1 MTAQAAKSHEQH
13 AREANAQVDKFF
25 RQSDPLRVRLAELL
39 RPVSVDDAAI
49 LSRVEY
55 LLTCEK
61 VVTSWRE
68 KGLPF

>member
-1 MTAQAAKSHEQH
+1 MTAQAAKSPEQH

-39 RPVSVDDAAI
+39 R
-49 LSRVEY
+49 RVEY
-55 LLTCEK
+55 LLVCEK
-61 VVTSWRE
+61 VVACWRE